1 MKVTS
6 AQEARKI
13 IASTVPKVVYYYME
27 DCPHCKKTK
36 PFWRKIKN
44 MSYPYKFYEIERD
57 IVPPEFGIQGFPQFH
72 IREKEGSIRTVEGS
86 RDSVEELVSA
96 LALKKSG
103 GTRKRTTGRGRT
115 RRFVNRVR

>member
-6 AQEARKI
+6 TKEARKI
-13 IASTVPKVVYYYME
+13 IASTAPKVVYYHME
-27 DCPHCKKTK
+27 GCPHCIKTT
-36 PFWRKIKN
+36 PFWSKIKK
-44 MSYPYKFYEIERD
+44 MAYPYKFFEIERD

-86 RDSVEELVSA
+86 RDSVEELLSA

-103 GTRKRTTGRGRT
+103 GTRKRARGRGRT
-115 RRFVNRVR
+115 RRFVGRIG